1 MKPLS
6 KKTYASIFCAKDD
19 FKAIREMGQDL
30 KVTNSYKTA
39 KAMLELA
46 NKWLADFEDVNPSWK
61 PDEAPATA
69 TITEKA

>member
-6 KKTYASIFCAKDD
+6 KKTYASIFCARDD
-19 FKAIREMGQDL
+19 FRAIKEMGNDL

-46 NKWLADFEDVNPSWK
+46 EKWLNDFEDVNTQWK
-61 PDEAPATA
+61 PDEAKATV
-69 TITEKA
+69 KAE

>member
-6 KKTYASIFCAKDD
+6 KKTYASIFCARDD
-19 FKAIREMGQDL
+19 FRAIKEMGNDL

-46 NKWLADFEDVNPSWK
+46 EKWLNDFEDVNPQWK
-61 PDEAPATA
+61 PDEAQATV
-69 TITEKA
+69 KAK

>member
-19 FKAIREMGQDL
+19 FNKIKTLGGEL
-30 KVTNSYKTA
+30 KVTNAYKTA

-46 NKWLADFEDVNPSWK
+46 NKWLSDFEDVNPSWK
-61 PDEAPATA
+61 PE
-69 TITEKA
+69 EN

>member
-6 KKTYASIFCAKDD
+6 KKTYASIFCARDD
-19 FKAIREMGQDL
+19 FRAIKEMGNDL

-46 NKWLADFEDVNPSWK
+46 EKWLNDFEDVNPQWK
-61 PDEAPATA
+61 PDETKATV
-69 TITEKA
+69 KAE

>member
-6 KKTYASIFCAKDD
+6 KKTYASIFCARDD
-19 FKAIREMGQDL
+19 FKAIKEMGNDI

-46 NKWLADFEDVNPSWK
+46 EKWLNDFEDVNPQWK
-61 PDEAPATA
+61 PDEAKATV
-69 TITEKA
+69 KAE

>member
-6 KKTYASIFCAKDD
+6 KKTYASIFCARDD
-19 FKAIREMGQDL
+19 FKAIKEMGNDI

-46 NKWLADFEDVNPSWK
+46 EKWLNDFEDVNPQWK
-61 PDEAPATA
+61 PDEAQATV
-69 TITEKA
+69 KAK

>member
-6 KKTYASIFCAKDD
+6 KKTYASIFCARDD
-19 FKAIREMGQDL
+19 FRAIKEMGNDL

-46 NKWLADFEDVNPSWK
+46 EKWLNDFEDVNPQWK
-61 PDEAPATA
+61 PDEVKATV
-69 TITEKA
+69 KAE

>member
-6 KKTYASIFCAKDD
+6 KKTYASIFCARDD
-19 FKAIREMGQDL
+19 FRAIKEMGNDL

-46 NKWLADFEDVNPSWK
+46 EKWLNDFEDVNPQWK
-61 PDEAPATA
+61 PDEAQATV
-69 TITEKA
+69 KAE